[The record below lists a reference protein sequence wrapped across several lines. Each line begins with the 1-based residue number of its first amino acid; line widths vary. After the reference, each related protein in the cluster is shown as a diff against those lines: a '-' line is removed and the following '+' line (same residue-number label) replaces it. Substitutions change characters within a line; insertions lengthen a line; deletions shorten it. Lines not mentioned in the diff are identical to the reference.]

1 MTARTLVTGGFGAI
15 GGRLIAH
22 LARHGTVVRVGARR
36 AAPPWAAGVETV
48 EMDLGHPADWSRAL
62 DGVDAI
68 IHLAALNDRD
78 AKADPARAQRVGV
91 DGTAALLEQAARHG
105 VARFVF
111 MSTAHV
117 YGTPYTG
124 RIDESTPTAPASPYA
139 ATHLEAE
146 RLVESAHRDGA
157 LVGVRLRCSNGFGR
171 PASPDAAIWQVV
183 FNDLCRQAA
192 TTGALALASPGLQH
206 RNFIPFGE
214 VCDAIA
220 HVLDAPAE
228 VLGDGLFNLG
238 SPRSMRILD
247 VAHLVR
253 DRARAVLGTE
263 PSLQVPVASG
273 PVDDRPVDFVIDKL
287 AATGAP
293 LRGDL
298 ESEVDDLLRWC
309 DREFGGVHT

>member
-1 MTARTLVTGGFGAI
+1 MTDRVLVTGGFGAI
-15 GGRLIAH
+15 GGRLIER
-22 LARHGTVVRVGARR
+22 LAAEGRRVRVGARR
-36 AAPPWAAGVETV
+36 AAPAWAAGVDTV
-48 EMDLGHPADWSRAL
+48 PMDLGEPADWSRAL

-68 IHLAALNDRD
+68 VHLAALNDRD
-78 AKADPARAQRVGV
+78 AKADPARARRVGV
-91 DGTAALLEQAARHG
+91 DGTAALLDQAVRHG
-105 VARFVF
+105 VGRFVF

-124 RIDESTPTAPASPYA
+124 RIDESTPTAPVSAYA
-139 ATHLEAE
+139 ETHLDAE
-146 RLVESAHRDGA
+146 RLVEAAHRDGSV
-157 LVGVRLRCSNGFGR
+157 VGVRLRCSNGFGR
-171 PASPDAAIWQVV
+171 PASPDATIWQVV

-192 TTGALALASPGLQH
+192 TTNALVLASPGLQQ

-214 VCDAIA
+214 VTGAVS
-220 HVLDAPAE
+220 HVLGVPAGA
-228 VLGDGLFNLG
+228 LGDGLFNLG

-253 DRARAVLGTE
+253 DRARAVLGSE
-263 PSLQVPVASG
+263 PSLHVPHATG

-287 AATGAP
+287 SATGAP

-309 DREFGGVHT
+309 AREFGGVRA

>member
-15 GGRLIAH
+15 GGRLVAH
-22 LARHGTVVRVGARR
+22 LARRGTPVRVGARR
-36 AAPPWAAGVETV
+36 AAPSWAANVDTV
-48 EMDLGHPADWSRAL
+48 QMDLEHPADWSNVL

-68 IHLAALNDRD
+68 VHLAALNDRD
-78 AKADPARAQRVGV
+78 AKADPARARRVGV
-91 DGTAALLEQAARHG
+91 DGTAALLEQAVRHG
-105 VARFVF
+105 VGRFVF

-139 ATHLEAE
+139 ETHLEAE
-146 RLVESAHRDGA
+146 RLVERAHVDGA

-192 TTGALALASPGLQH
+192 TTNALVLASPGLQH

-214 VCDAIA
+214 VTGAIA
-220 HVLDAPAE
+220 HVLGAPAE
-228 VLGDGLFNLG
+228 ALGDGLFNLG

-263 PSLQVPVASG
+263 PSLEVPAATG

-298 ESEVDDLLRWC
+298 ESEVDELLRWC
-309 DREFGGVHT
+309 AREFGGVRG

>member
-1 MTARTLVTGGFGAI
+1 MTARVLVTGGFGAI
-15 GGRLIAH
+15 GGRLIGH
-22 LARHGTVVRVGARR
+22 LASAGIAVRVGARR
-36 AAPPWAAGVETV
+36 AAPAWAAGTDTV
-48 EMDLGHPADWSRAL
+48 RMDFDEPDDWSGAL
-62 DGVDAI
+62 DGVDAVV
-68 IHLAALNDRD
+68 HLAALNDRD
-78 AKADPARAQRVGV
+78 AKADPDRARRVGV
-91 DGTAALLEQAARHG
+91 EGTAALLEQSVRRG
-105 VARFVF
+105 VGRFVF

-124 RIDESTPTAPASPYA
+124 RIDESTPTAPASAYA

-146 RLVESAHRDGA
+146 RLVEAAHRDGA
-157 LVGVRLRCSNGFGR
+157 IVGVRLRCSNGFGR

-192 TTGALALASPGLQH
+192 TTNALVLASPGLQH

-214 VCDAIA
+214 VTGAVA
-220 HVLDAPAE
+220 HVLGAPAG

-253 DRARAVLGTE
+253 DRARAVLGSE
-263 PSLQVPVASG
+263 PALQVPPATG

-309 DREFGGVHT
+309 AREFGGVRA

>member
-1 MTARTLVTGGFGAI
+1 MTERTLVTGGFGAI
-15 GGRLIAH
+15 GGRLVAH
-22 LARHGTVVRVGARR
+22 LAEEGTAVRVGARR
-36 AAPPWAAGVETV
+36 PAPAWAAGVDTV
-48 EMDLGHPADWSRAL
+48 QMDLEHPADWSNAL
-62 DGVDAI
+62 DGVGAI
-68 IHLAALNDRD
+68 VHLAALNDRD
-78 AKADPARAQRVGV
+78 AKADPSRARRVGV
-91 DGTAALLEQAARHG
+91 DGTAALLEQAVRHG
-105 VARFVF
+105 VERFVF

-117 YGTPYTG
+117 YGTPYGG
-124 RIDESTPTAPASPYA
+124 RIDESTPTAPVSPYA

-146 RLVESAHRDGA
+146 RLVDAAHRDGSI
-157 LVGVRLRCSNGFGR
+157 VGVRLRCSNGFGR

-192 TTGALALASPGLQH
+192 TTNALVLASPGLQH

-214 VCDAIA
+214 VCGAVA
-220 HVLDAPAE
+220 HVLGAPAG

-238 SPRSMRILD
+238 SPRSLRILD

-253 DRARAVLGTE
+253 DRARAVLGTD
-263 PSLQVPVASG
+263 PSLQVPPATG
-273 PVDDRPVDFVIDKL
+273 PIDDRPVDFVIDKL

-309 DREFGGVHT
+309 AREFAGART